1 MSEAL
6 SAEQVQERIAISP
19 FIELMG
25 LTVVSADHDTQEIT
39 MQMPFKPAFERKSG
53 TGQFHGG
60 VIAALIDTV
69 GDYAL
74 GMMVGS
80 GLPTINFRTDY
91 LRPAINTSLTATA
104 RVRRMG
110 RSVGVADVDVFDDQ
124 GRLVA
129 IGRGTYAMVTG

>member
-1 MSEAL
+1 MSEPL

-25 LTVVSADHDTQEIT
+25 LEVISADHEAMEIT
-39 MQMPFKPAFERKSG
+39 MRMPFKPEFERKAG

-129 IGRGTYAMVTG
+129 VGRGTYAMVTG

>member
-1 MSEAL
+1 MNEPL
-6 SAEQVQERIAISP
+6 NAEQVQERITISP

-25 LTVVSADHDTQEIT
+25 LEVLSADHDAQEIT
-39 MQMPFKPAFERKSG
+39 MRMALKPEFERMGGS
-53 TGQFHGG
+53 GQFHGG

-104 RVRRMG
+104 RVRRLG
-110 RSVGVADVDVFDDQ
+110 RSVGVADVDVLDDQ

-129 IGRGTYAMVTG
+129 IGRGTYAMITG